1 MRKGFTLIEVLVAS
15 VILTLGIVAV
25 LALFLQSY
33 KLMTYSARFETA
45 QRVLNYFEMVHPIPT
60 VDQVTGDPLDDD
72 LLNVEEERAES
83 LTDELELELSPGD
96 RDVIEGYTV
105 ERTVDDVDDEELE
118 RNGGI
123 YTVRTTVK
131 WGGDNYGGKK
141 EEYSVVKL
149 WWKDTSSGGAK
160 SSSKSEA
167 GK

>member
-1 MRKGFTLIEVLVAS
+1 MKKGFTLIEVLVAS

-45 QRVLNYFEMVHPIPT
+45 QRVLSYFEMVHPIPA

-72 LLNVEEERAES
+72 LLNIQEERAES
-83 LTDELELELSPGD
+83 LVDDLDLDLSHSD
-96 RDVIEGYTV
+96 REDLSGYTA
-105 ERTVDDVDDEELE
+105 ERAVDEIDDEELA

-131 WGGDNYGGKK
+131 WGGDHFGGKK
-141 EEYSVVKL
+141 ESLSIVKL
-149 WWKDTSSGGAK
+149 WWKGSSSGGGK
-160 SSSKSEA
+160 SSNA
-167 GK
+167 GSAKK